1 MKRMRR
7 RRELR
12 KWEWK
17 IEMKMKTTNSRVA
30 QSTEIF
36 FLQSGWRGSV
46 CDSKRGAQEKRV
58 LHAVGD
64 QVSNPP
70 FFKFLFQMCLP
81 GSVPSWSLSLCPAS
95 TKRSAKASSRMI
107 ISCLLSERWALSSTA
122 LEGFSM
128 AFSWTGSKH
137 SRKHSQK
144 HSQRQVKKH
153 FHFPLVITNLRTS
166 YRTAMGVE
174 MVLLTALVAT
184 LSTTSLLG
192 KVRRSQMLIRDIY
205 TTWNK

>member
-12 KWEWK
+12 KWKWK
-17 IEMKMKTTNSRVA
+17 FEMKMKTTNWCSSRGHRN
-30 QSTEIF
+30 I

-64 QVSNPP
+64 QVSKSP
-70 FFKFLFQMCLP
+70 FLSISYLKCVSYP
-81 GSVPSWSLSLCPAS
+81 GFAPSWSLSQCPAS
-95 TKRSAKASSRMI
+95 TKRSAKALSRTI
-107 ISCLLSERWALSSTA
+107 ISCLLLERSALSSTA

-144 HSQRQVKKH
+144 HSHGRVQKH
-153 FHFPLVITNLRTS
+153 FHFPLLITNLRTS

-192 KVRRSQMLIRDIY
+192 KVRHSQM
-205 TTWNK
+205 